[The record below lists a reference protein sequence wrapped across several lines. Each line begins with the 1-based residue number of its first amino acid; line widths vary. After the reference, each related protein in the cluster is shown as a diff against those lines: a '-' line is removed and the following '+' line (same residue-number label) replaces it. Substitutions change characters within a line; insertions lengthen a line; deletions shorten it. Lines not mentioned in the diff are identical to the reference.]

1 MHNMDMKHMLIRAL
15 QALGNEIHQQ
25 ATLYTVVKILEKS
38 TKCHRF
44 GKYCQKL
51 GNHFSHYIPSSL
63 VSKILE
69 WNGKN

>member
-1 MHNMDMKHMLIRAL
+1 MGIKAL
-15 QALGNEIHQQ
+15 RFSGYVLGYLH
-25 ATLYTVVKILEKS
+25 TVVKKLEKS
-38 TKCHRF
+38 TNCHRF

-51 GNHFSHYIPSSL
+51 GSNFPHYIPSSL